1 MGNLIFFFRFMN
13 WFSLRHLRRHP
24 WRVFAVLFGIALGAA
39 VFTSVRLAVDASL
52 DAFTRSMDLISGKAD
67 WTVVKSGGGRVP
79 EDLVA
84 MLRRHPA
91 VDSVSPLITTYVS
104 SPEQGVEP
112 FLLIGLDP
120 ILDYTLRRWDILPS
134 SEDISRIWLKLL
146 TAPNTFL
153 LSRKLAQKE
162 GWKPGD
168 ELILEH
174 VHQAVRF
181 QVVGLLQQ
189 DGLSLVEGGYV
200 AITDI
205 ATIQEFMGLH
215 GWVDRIDLRLKPSAT
230 AEDLA
235 ELRSLLPPGV
245 VIETPSQTKDTGEA
259 MIHSYQ
265 LNLSLLSF
273 VSLFVGM
280 FLVYSLVSLNVASR
294 RRELAILRSLG
305 ASSRRLFTLT
315 LSEGFIL
322 GAFGWLLAIPVGSL
336 LVKYLVQGVSGT
348 INNLFVRIRVESL
361 RLDPWEVLLS
371 FFATVAVSLVAA
383 SRPAVAATRIAP
395 REAMSIHESAA
406 QQKRSGL
413 FYGLSGCLCVAV
425 AWPVARIPG
434 LPGFPLPGY
443 LAVLM
448 LVVGFS
454 LLSLPVLHWMGSFL
468 PKPLRRVAGE
478 PAFLAARYI
487 RDAGPR
493 IAISVGAL
501 MTAVALFVALV
512 IMVHSFRY
520 TVSLW
525 VNQTLAGDFYMRPK
539 MAGLNQYRDPL
550 PQSVVDSL
558 KKLEGVELL
567 PYRHLE
573 LRHGKTFFEFEALR
587 LRTLLH
593 HAQFLMI
600 QGDIGKIRSP
610 LLSGRGV
617 LVSEVFAN
625 QTGLSVDS
633 RLVIPLGKAT
643 LDFPILGVFRD
654 YRTRGGIVYLDLGKY
669 ERITGD
675 REWSGV
681 RFFFKDPPKD
691 MRAATDRLRSE
702 IIKCCENGH
711 PLEMSPGAELRR
723 EILQIFDDTF
733 AVTTVLLLIALIVAG
748 LGITTTLTVLV
759 MERIRQLNTLL
770 AVGAGSGQV
779 RSMIFWEAILMVTAG
794 EGVGLVCGFFMS
806 YLLIFVIN
814 LESFGWTF
822 LYRVDWKALWLSL
835 PLILAT
841 ALLAALPAV
850 RSVLRSSPAL
860 VLKEP

>member
-1 MGNLIFFFRFMN
+1 MERLIFFWRLMK
-13 WFSLRHLRRHP
+13 WFSVRHLRAHP

-39 VFTSVRLAVDASL
+39 VFSSVRLAVDASL
-52 DAFTRSMDLISGKAD
+52 DAFTRSMDLISGKAE
-67 WTVVKSGGGRVP
+67 WAVVKVGDRVP
-79 EDLVA
+79 EQLVA
-84 MLRRHPA
+84 TLSRNPA
-91 VDSVSPLITTYVS
+91 VKAASPLISTYVS
-104 SPEQGVEP
+104 TPDHATEP

-120 ILDYTLRRWDILPS
+120 ILDYGLREWQILPYS
-134 SEDISRIWLKLL
+134 RVAARIWLDLVTKPATLL
-146 TAPNTFL
+146 T
-153 LSRKLAQKE
+153 SRKLALKS

-168 ELILEH
+168 ELVLEH
-174 VHQAVRF
+174 VHQTMPFKVI
-181 QVVGLLQQ
+181 GLLQQ
-189 DGLSLVEGGYV
+189 EGLSMVEGGYV

-205 ATIQEFMGLH
+205 ATIQEFMGIQGL
-215 GWVDRIDLRLKPSAT
+215 VDRIDLSLKPSAT
-230 AEDLA
+230 AEDLQN
-235 ELRSLLPPGV
+235 LRSVLPPGV
-245 VIETPSQTKDTGEA
+245 VLEAPSQTKETGESL
-259 MIHSYQ
+259 IHAYQ
-265 LNLSLLSF
+265 LNLSVLSF

-305 ASSRRLFTLT
+305 ASSRRLFALT

-322 GAFGWLLAIPVGSL
+322 GTFGWLLAIPVGSF
-336 LVKYLVQGVSGT
+336 LVKFLVQGVSGT
-348 INNLFVRIRVESL
+348 INNLFVRVRVESL
-361 RLDPWEVLLS
+361 RLDPWEILLS
-371 FFATVAVSLVAA
+371 FVATLAVSLVAA

-406 QQKRSGL
+406 AQQKHSGL
-413 FYGLSGCLCVAV
+413 LYGVPGCLCVAL

-478 PAFLAARYI
+478 PAFLAGRYI

-525 VNQTLAGDFYMRPK
+525 VNQTLAGDFYLRPK

-550 PQSVVDSL
+550 PQSVVNAL
-558 KKLEGVELL
+558 KGLEGVELL
-567 PYRHLE
+567 PYRHLD
-573 LRHGKTFFEFEALR
+573 LRHGKVFFEFEALR

-593 HAQFLMI
+593 QAQFLMI
-600 QGDIGKIRSP
+600 RGDLSKIRLP
-610 LLSGRGV
+610 LLSGQGA
-617 LVSEVFAN
+617 LVSEVFEN
-625 QTGLSVDS
+625 QTGLSAGD
-633 RLVIPLGKAT
+633 RLVIHLGKAT
-643 LDFPILGVFRD
+643 LDLPILGVFRD
-654 YRTRGGIVYLDLGKY
+654 YRTRGGIVYMDLGKY
-669 ERITGD
+669 EEITGD
-675 REWSGV
+675 PEWSGV
-681 RFFFKDPPKD
+681 RFFFKDTPKD
-691 MRAATDRLRSE
+691 MKAATDRLRSE
-702 IIKCCENGH
+702 IIRCCENGH
-711 PLEMSPGAELRR
+711 PLEMSSGSELRR

-733 AVTTVLLLIALIVAG
+733 AVTTVLLLIALLVAG

-759 MERIRQLNTLL
+759 LERIRQLNTLL

-814 LESFGWTF
+814 LQSFGWTF

-850 RSVLRSSPAL
+850 RSALRSSPAL

>member
-1 MGNLIFFFRFMN
+1 MGSLIFFLRFMN
-13 WFSLRHLRRHP
+13 WFSVRHLRTHP
-24 WRVFAVLFGIALGAA
+24 WRMFAVLFGIALGAA

-52 DAFTRSMDLISGKAD
+52 DAFTRSMDLLSGKAD
-67 WTVVKSGGGRVP
+67 WTVVKTGGRVP
-79 EDLVA
+79 ESLVA
-84 MLRRHPA
+84 LLRRQA
-91 VDSVSPLITTYVS
+91 SVDSVSPLITTYVS
-104 SPEQGVEP
+104 NPGKEAEP

-120 ILDYTLRRWDILPS
+120 ILDYTLRQWDILPS
-134 SEDISRIWLKLL
+134 SGPVSRIWLDLL
-146 TAPNTFL
+146 TRPNTLL

-162 GWKPGD
+162 GWRPGD
-168 ELILEH
+168 EITLEH
-174 VHQAVRF
+174 VHEAARF
-181 QVVGLLQQ
+181 RVVGLLRQE
-189 DGLSLVEGGYV
+189 GLSLVEGGYV

-205 ATIQEFMGLH
+205 STIQEFMGLQ
-215 GWVDRIDLRLKPSAT
+215 GRVDRIDLRLKPSAT
-230 AEDLA
+230 AGDLA
-235 ELRSLLPPGV
+235 ALRSLLPPGV
-245 VIETPSQTKDTGEA
+245 VLGSPSQTKDTGRA
-259 MIHSYQ
+259 MIHAYQ

-305 ASSRRLFTLT
+305 ASSRRLFALT

-322 GAFGWLLAIPVGSL
+322 GTLGWLLAIPVGSF

-348 INNLFVRIRVESL
+348 INNLFLRVRVESL
-361 RLDPWEVLLS
+361 RLDPWEILLS
-371 FFATVAVSLVAA
+371 FVATLAVSLVAA

-413 FYGLSGCLCVAV
+413 FYGASGCLCVV
-425 AWPVARIPG
+425 LAWPVAGIPG
-434 LPGFPLPGY
+434 LPGFPLFGY

-448 LVVGFS
+448 LVAGFS
-454 LLSLPVLHWMGSFL
+454 LISLPVLHWMGSFL
-468 PKPLRRVAGE
+468 PKPLRRVGGE
-478 PAFLAARYI
+478 PAFLAGRYI

-501 MTAVALFVALV
+501 MTAVSLFVALV

-539 MAGLNQYRDPL
+539 MAGLNHYRDPL
-550 PQSVVDSL
+550 PESVVDAL

-573 LRHGKTFFEFEALR
+573 LRHGKSFFEFEAIR
-587 LRTLLH
+587 LRTLFDH
-593 HAQFLMI
+593 GQFLMI
-600 QGDIGKIRSP
+600 KGDMGKIRRP
-610 LLSGRGV
+610 LLSGLGV

-625 QTGLSVDS
+625 ETGLSVGS
-633 RLVIPLGKAT
+633 RLRIPLGKVT

-654 YRTRGGIVYLDLGKY
+654 YRTRGGIVYLDLKKY
-669 ERITGD
+669 EEITGD

-681 RFFFKDPPKD
+681 RFFFKHPPKD
-691 MRAATDRLRSE
+691 MKAATDRLRSE
-702 IIKCCENGH
+702 ILRCCENGH
-711 PLEMSPGAELRR
+711 PLEMASGAELRG
-723 EILQIFDDTF
+723 EILQIFDETF
-733 AVTTVLLLIALIVAG
+733 AVTTVLLLIALLVAG

-759 MERIRQLNTLL
+759 MERIRQLNTLF
-770 AVGAGSGQV
+770 AVGAGPGQV
-779 RSMIFWEAILMVTAG
+779 RSMIFWEAVLMVTAG
-794 EGVGLVCGFFMS
+794 EGIGLVCGFFMS

-814 LESFGWTF
+814 LQSFGWTF
-822 LYRVDWKALWLSL
+822 LYRVDWRSLLLSL